1 MVELSAGMKI
11 SRIFFWIHMAP
22 QNVEAGALVESQG
35 GGHEG
40 GGAKK
45 KIRSTLITQK
55 KAKFIGLCLVDRNS
69 PLSLCRSQ
77 GSWVNFVWGFSSSDL
92 VEVSEIIDGI
102 VQ

>member
-1 MVELSAGMKI
+1 
-11 SRIFFWIHMAP
+11 MAP

-77 GSWVNFVWGFSSSDL
+77 GSSSFFLGSNL
-92 VEVSEIIDGI
+92 FGVFLLQIWLRF
-102 VQ
+102 QR